1 MIRIEDIKLAL
12 AHLVGWQQAII
23 PSEQIAEDLTETE
36 SGLYFQG
43 AHPLLTLKNLESVMP
58 EMDMEMFPEWK
69 KYKFYKEGKV
79 VRHNGFLF
87 RATKNNI
94 GQEPRTAD
102 FNEDFSKDYSKHNG
116 SPDEQAPRYASYNDD
131 FNGDFGRTNFVPAM
145 NCWEMYEPKSV
156 WLQRLQDEAIV
167 GMVQRFLTEKSLLKE
182 SKQLLERRTFF
193 DGAGRLSNTV
203 RNGQRLVGF
212 EITPAYSMGVTAKVQ
227 RIGLQMTGA
236 TGTVRVYLFHSSQ
249 VEPVQVAD
257 LEFTKTNGGFQW
269 FEMKDWFMPYI
280 SEANDSGGA
289 WYLVYDQAA
298 LPEGMEAVNVA
309 KDWSRDPCGTCNIG
323 SLEAWRQLTK
333 FLQISPF
340 RVKSLE
346 TFAEYPEMWDIA
358 QNVYTNTQNYGLNVE
373 VSVYCDLTDFII
385 RERQMFATV
394 LQKEMAARVI
404 RMLAFNPSV
413 RVNRNQSNASQFDL
427 LYEVDGNPQGRA
439 TGLGKELKDAYAAL
453 DIDTRGI
460 DRLCLT
466 CRPVGVRYS
475 HV

>member
-1 MIRIEDIKLAL
+1 MSRPLIFFNNGKMIRIEDIKLAL

-43 AHPLLTLKNLESVMP
+43 AHPLLTLKNLESIMP
-58 EMDMEMFPEWK
+58 EMDVSHFPEWYR
-69 KYKFYKEGKV
+69 YKFYHAGAV
-79 VRHNGFLF
+79 VRHNGDLF
-87 RATKNNI
+87 EAKVNNI
-94 GQEPRTAD
+94 GQEPRRAD
-102 FNEDFSKDYSKHNG
+102 F
-116 SPDEQAPRYASYNDD
+116 NDD
-131 FNGDFGRTNFVPAM
+131 FNKDYTHTEGSPAGSPGYWQLYNPM
-145 NCWEMYEPKSV
+145 SV

-167 GMVQRFLTEKSLLKE
+167 GMVQRFLMEKSLLKE

-249 VEPVQVAD
+249 VEPIQVAD

-280 SEANDSGGA
+280 SEANDSGGV

-439 TGLGKELKDAYAAL
+439 SGLGKELNDAYAAL

>member
-1 MIRIEDIKLAL
+1 MIRIEDIKQGL
-12 AHLVGWQQAII
+12 AHLVGWEQAITPQELI
-23 PSEQIAEDLTETE
+23 DDGLTESE
-36 SGLYFQG
+36 SGLTFQA
-43 AHPLLTLKNLESVMP
+43 AHPLVTLKNLQSVMP
-58 EMDMEMFPEWK
+58 EFDEKAFPEWN
-69 KYKFYKEGKV
+69 KYKFYKKGFV
-79 VRHNGFLF
+79 VRHKETLF
-87 RATKNNI
+87 QAQQNNV
-94 GQEPRTAD
+94 GKEPRTCD
-102 FNEDFSKDYSKHNG
+102 F
-116 SPDEQAPRYASYNDD
+116 NDD
-131 FNGDFGRTNFVPAM
+131 FNDDFSKNLGTYWKQYSQM
-145 NCWEMYEPKSV
+145 TD
-156 WLQRLQDEAIV
+156 WLQRLQDAAIV

-249 VEPVQVAD
+249 VEPIQVAD

-269 FEMKDWFMPYI
+269 FDMKDWFMPYI

-289 WYLVYDQAA
+289 WYLVYNQAA

-309 KDWSRDPCGTCNIG
+309 KDWSRDPCGTCNVG
-323 SLEAWRQLTK
+323 SIEAWRQLTK

-358 QNVYTNTQNYGLNVE
+358 DNVYTNTQNYGLNVE

-439 TGLGKELKDAYAAL
+439 SGLGKELNDAYAAL